1 MFLSL
6 WRYHHIH
13 CTHRHLLHLRLH
25 DLFSLLLLDSP
36 SEPKYELTHVF
47 FLRRKHFQHTILL
60 LLIPPEQ
67 RTHTLLIGFPCQ
79 LGVEVADDGLALG
92 DRVDATDEEREDRRV
107 RGELEAFIEEV
118 LVERG
123 LVRV

>member
-13 CTHRHLLHLRLH
+13 RTNRHLLNLCLH

-36 SEPKYELTHVF
+36 SEPKYELTQVF

-60 LLIPPEQ
+60 LFVTPEQ
-67 RTHTLLIGFPCQ
+67 CTHTFLIGLPSH
-79 LGVEVADDGLALG
+79 LWIEVADDGLTLA
-92 DRVDATDEEREDRRV
+92 DRVNASYEEGEDCRV
-107 RGELEAFIEEV
+107 WGELEAFIEQV
-118 LVERG
+118 LV
-123 LVRV
+123 